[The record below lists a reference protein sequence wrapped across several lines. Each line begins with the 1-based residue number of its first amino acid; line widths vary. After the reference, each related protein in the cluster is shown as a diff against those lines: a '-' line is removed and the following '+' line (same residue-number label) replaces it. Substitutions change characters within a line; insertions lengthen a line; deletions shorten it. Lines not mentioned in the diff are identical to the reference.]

1 MNHIDSAACRTRR
14 SRLPL
19 LSHLASP
26 AYLDP
31 DHDALIC
38 ALSLSK
44 GTPRR
49 ARRACAL
56 AAQRASHL
64 FLIKRSLELHVTLSH
79 SGSRDQA
86 GQ

>member
-1 MNHIDSAACRTRR
+1 MRPEPVEGR
-14 SRLPL
+14 
-19 LSHLASP
+19 AS
-26 AYLDP
+26 
-31 DHDALIC
+31 
-38 ALSLSK
+38 
-44 GTPRR
+44 T
-49 ARRACAL
+49 ARWARAL